1 MSLTPWRRAL
11 VLGGIRSGKSEYAEG
26 LVAAA
31 TTVRYVATA
40 RRNALDP
47 EWEARIEAHRA
58 RRPGTW
64 STTEV
69 GDDPIAMPD
78 LLAGAEPYAT
88 MLVDDLGTWVA
99 GVTEITS
106 QDEADRAR
114 FDEVASR
121 LAAAVRACPA
131 RLVLV
136 SPEVGL
142 SVVPATESGRSFADA
157 LGAINRAIAAEC
169 DAVALVIAGNAV
181 PVKGAL

>member
-1 MSLTPWRRAL
+1 MSLTLWRRAL
-11 VLGGIRSGKSEYAEG
+11 VLGGIRSGKSEFAES
-26 LVAAA
+26 LVAEAKQ
-31 TTVRYVATA
+31 VRYVATA
-40 RRNALDP
+40 RRNAVDP

-64 STTEV
+64 STTEL
-69 GDDPIAMPD
+69 GNDPLAMPD
-78 LLAGAEPYAT
+78 LLAGAGPSDT

-106 QDEADRAR
+106 QEAADRAR
-114 FDEVASR
+114 FNAVASR
-121 LAAAVRACPA
+121 MAAAVRACPA

-142 SVVPATESGRSFADA
+142 SVVPATDLGRAFADA
-157 LGAINRAIAAEC
+157 LGTINRAIAAEC